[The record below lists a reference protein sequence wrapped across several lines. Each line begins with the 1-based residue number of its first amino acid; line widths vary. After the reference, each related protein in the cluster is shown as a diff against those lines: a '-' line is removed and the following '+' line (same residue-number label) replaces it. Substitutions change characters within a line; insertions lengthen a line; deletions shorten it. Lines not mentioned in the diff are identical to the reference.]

1 MSIVF
6 IQICRNVGNLN
17 LINFLRWVW
26 KIFKRLKG
34 LQIIANSTSKIYIQ
48 TMNNQQLINIWNV
61 SNVIQGGST
70 QYSASWSFL
79 HPWISSTQGVH
90 GRPKNK
96 KTPVETCFLLFCS
109 YHNPVVFSSWWN
121 KFASLMGG
129 GSDSLRQ
136 EPERTTNQT
145 WQQSRDQASSRL
157 FKAEWGEPV
166 NTDCAAIANIVVV
179 WFYHSTSAI
188 RYWFDDD

>member
-1 MSIVF
+1 MSSKVDQLN
-6 IQICRNVGNLN
+6 IQLVDLSCTPGHRQ
-17 LINFLRWVW
+17 R
-26 KIFKRLKG
+26 R
-34 LQIIANSTSKIYIQ
+34 
-48 TMNNQQLINIWNV
+48 
-61 SNVIQGGST
+61 
-70 QYSASWSFL
+70 
-79 HPWISSTQGVH
+79 GVH
-90 GRPKNK
+90 GRPEK

-109 YHNPVVFSSWWN
+109 YHNPVVSSSWWN

-166 NTDCAAIANIVVV
+166 NTDCAIANIVVV
-179 WFYHSTSAI
+179 
-188 RYWFDDD
+188 